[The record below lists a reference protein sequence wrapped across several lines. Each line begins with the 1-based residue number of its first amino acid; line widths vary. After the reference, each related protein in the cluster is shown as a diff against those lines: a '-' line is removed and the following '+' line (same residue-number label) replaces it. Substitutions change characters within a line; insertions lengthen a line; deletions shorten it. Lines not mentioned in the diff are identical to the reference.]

1 MDRLPL
7 HRQLADLLRAGM
19 EQGIYPVGQPL
30 PSEPELAQRYGVSR
44 QTVRHALGTLAAEH
58 RISRFQG
65 KGTFVSAL
73 RPETPA
79 RRDTVG
85 LVAAHLAG
93 PFLLQVLVGIE
104 RALSQTDAVLAVRSS
119 QEVVGGEVAAV
130 QELLAAGARGLI
142 VEPSPFCGTDPAFFN
157 GLVRAGT
164 PLVLV
169 DRCLS
174 GVDAPC
180 VSSDNLAGGLQL
192 ARHVLQQGHRRLA
205 YLLPE
210 EPPVSSVQDRMTGAK
225 RALVEAGLPPSALI
239 ARATAQTPE
248 RHGQPSV
255 TEVLRELL
263 SLPLEHRPTALLC
276 SHDDIALQALR
287 ALQDLGVA
295 VPEGM
300 AVAGYDDLPYAAWSQ
315 PSLTTVRQ
323 DAYAMGEQAVLH
335 LWRGL
340 AAPAAGPVRVLLPV
354 GIRIRASTLGDQA
367 TSQDGSAP
375 GPPDIANV
383 ADAAG

>member
-65 KGTFVSAL
+65 KGTFVSAAL
-73 RPETPA
+73 PEPAA
-79 RRDTVG
+79 RRNTVG

-104 RALSQTDAVLAVRSS
+104 RALSQTDAVLAIRSS
-119 QEVVGGEVAAV
+119 QEVAGGEVAAV
-130 QELLAAGARGLI
+130 QELLAAGANGLI
-142 VEPSPFCGTDPAFFN
+142 IEPSPFCGTDPAFFN
-157 GLVRAGT
+157 SLVRAGT
-164 PLVLV
+164 PLVFL
-169 DRCLS
+169 DRCVS

-180 VSSDNLAGGLQL
+180 VCSDNLAGGLQL

-239 ARATAQTPE
+239 AYATAQTPE

-255 TEVLRELL
+255 TEVLRDLL
-263 SLPLEHRPTALLC
+263 SLPAGHRPTAVLC

-287 ALQDLGVA
+287 ALGDLGVP

-300 AVAGYDDLPYAAWSQ
+300 AVAGYDDLPYAVWSQ

-323 DAYAMGEQAVLH
+323 DAHAMGEQAVLH

-340 AAPAAGPVRVLLPV
+340 AAPAGGPVRVLLPV
-354 GIRIRASTLGDQA
+354 GIRIRASTLSDQP
-367 TSQDGSAP
+367 TSPDGSAP

-383 ADAAG
+383 AHAAG